1 MAEYFAR
8 GEWGY
13 AFHPRFGV
21 LFQTLSGTAVRLFGL
36 SGECASQIVS
46 IGLYSLAAVP
56 LWFVVRALFDSRTAW
71 WALALTLLSDDLTR
85 NAFDGLRDSGK
96 CLGFALVALG
106 VVRRE
111 SKWYALGLFVLVTLT
126 SYCFALAL
134 ILLVGWCLFANRG
147 EPASTRL
154 KGALLPVC
162 AFVLAGALVTLLT
175 HSFTGHW
182 LPSTHYIKLLGRW
195 L

>member
-1 MAEYFAR
+1 MLVPILLAASPL
-8 GEWGY
+8 
-13 AFHPRFGV
+13 AA
-21 LFQTLSGTAVRLFGL
+21 TLSHPVNTALMAPVFIREADMQRLL
-36 SGECASQIVS
+36 
-46 IGLYSLAAVP
+46 
-56 LWFVVRALFDSRTAW
+56 DSEEAF
-71 WALALTLLSDDLTR
+71 ADD
-85 NAFDGLRDSGK
+85 FDGLRDSGK

-134 ILLVGWCLFANRG
+134 ILLVGWCLFANSG